1 MYNNIKYDN
10 LKWIK
15 YKIYAINQKII
26 RKIVKKIDYIN
37 VKIDKYYLIFKL
49 KKKLFRWQII
59 E

>member
-15 YKIYAINQKII
+15 YKIYAINQTII

-37 VKIDKYYLIFKL
+37 VKIDKYYLIFNL
-49 KKKLFRWQII
+49 ILLL
-59 E
+59 ELT

>member
-15 YKIYAINQKII
+15 YKIYAINQTII